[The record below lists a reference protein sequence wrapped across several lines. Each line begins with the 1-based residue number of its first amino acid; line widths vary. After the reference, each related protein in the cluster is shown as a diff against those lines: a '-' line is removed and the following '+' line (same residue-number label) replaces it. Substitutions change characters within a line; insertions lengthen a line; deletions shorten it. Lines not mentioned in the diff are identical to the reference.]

1 MDKEVKQMTGSE
13 KTEAMFQKLLS
24 AKDPNGNDLVFH
36 SPKAKEMYKASIN
49 RIKNAIQ
56 LKETDRVPVTVFPS
70 MFPVNYAG
78 MTVQEAMY
86 DYDKCVAAFKK
97 FVLDF
102 KPDLQWGASSP
113 GPGKFYEILDYKLYA
128 WPGHGVDAAHTY
140 QCIEGEYMTANEYD
154 LLIADP
160 SFYFRNFYL
169 PRVYGS
175 LSGYSMLPPHTNILE
190 MYGVAFNFIPYGLP
204 PVQQTFKALFDAGA
218 EALKWAGAMGG
229 FDGEMAAAGFPNILG
244 GFTKAPFD
252 VLGDTLRGTKGIML
266 DIYRQ
271 PDKLIK
277 AMESITP
284 IMIGMGIA
292 SAQQTG
298 NPLIFIPLHKG
309 ADGFLSDEQYKKFYW
324 PTLKQVILGLID
336 GGCVPFP
343 AAEGG
348 YNSRLNVIKDLP
360 KGKTLWMFDQT
371 DIIKAKKIVGDTLC
385 IFGNVPSSMLEF
397 SSVKEVENY
406 VKKLID
412 NVGKGGGFVM
422 ANGAFFDRAKPE
434 NIKILINVT
443 KEYGVYK

>member
-1 MDKEVKQMTGSE
+1 MDKEIKQMTGSE
-13 KTEAMFQKLLS
+13 KREAMFQKLLS
-24 AKDPNGNDLVFH
+24 PKDPKGNDLAFQ
-36 SPKAKEMYKASIN
+36 SPEAKAIYQTSIN
-49 RIKNAIQ
+49 RIKDVIQ
-56 LKETDRVPVTVFPS
+56 LKEPDRIPVTVFPS
-70 MFPVNYAG
+70 MFPINYAG
-78 MTVQEAMY
+78 MTVEEVMY

-102 KPDLQWGASSP
+102 KPDLQWGASAP
-113 GPGKFYEILDYKLYA
+113 GPGKFFEILDYKLFA
-128 WPGHGVDAAHTY
+128 WPGHGVDASHSY

-154 LLIADP
+154 LLITDP

-175 LSGYSMLPPHTNILE
+175 LGGYSMLAPHTNILE
-190 MYGVAFNFIPYGLP
+190 IYGVAFNFIPYGLP
-204 PVQQTFKALFDAGA
+204 PVQQTFKALFEAGA

-229 FDGEMAAAGFPNILG
+229 FDGEMTAAGIPNILG

-252 VLGDTLRGTKGIML
+252 ALGDTLRGTKGIML

-277 AMESITP
+277 AMEALTP
-284 IMIGMGIA
+284 IMIGMGVA

-309 ADGFLSDEQYKKFYW
+309 ADGFLSDEQFKKFYW
-324 PTLKQVILGLID
+324 PTLRQVILGLID

-360 KGKTLWMFDQT
+360 KGKTMWMFDQT

-385 IFGNVPSSMLEF
+385 IFGNVPSSMLEL
-397 SSVKEVENY
+397 STPEEVKEY

-434 NIKILINVT
+434 NVETMISVT
-443 KEYGVYK
+443 REYGVYK